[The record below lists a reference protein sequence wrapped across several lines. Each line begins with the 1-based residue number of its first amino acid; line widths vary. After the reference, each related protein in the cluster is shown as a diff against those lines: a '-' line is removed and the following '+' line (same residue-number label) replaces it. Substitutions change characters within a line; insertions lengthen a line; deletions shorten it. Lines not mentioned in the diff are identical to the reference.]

1 MNQVAIRPRQQ
12 PRRKSGSAMVTAE
25 AGTSDVH
32 EEVHRHECGV
42 QIKSPHAHIRD
53 TVDLSHMLY
62 RQKRSM
68 WLSGAE
74 VGHLLVLAGVATGT
88 CISNAGQ
95 VQIHEASRAHGTC
108 SSEIISTKAKLEHN
122 LGIRNCPIRA
132 ARWSAL
138 PALGTHEEAGVWRR

>member
-1 MNQVAIRPRQQ
+1 
-12 PRRKSGSAMVTAE
+12 MVTAE

-42 QIKSPHAHIRD
+42 QIESPQADVCD
-53 TVDLSHMLY
+53 TVDLPHMLY

-68 WLSGAE
+68 RLSGAE

-88 CISNAGQ
+88 CMSNAGQ